1 MIYIKPYL
9 LYESHIN
16 EMMLT
21 EICDELLGSLPIWKR
36 SREIIDPT
44 TTVIIDTTG
53 EKTAEAHF
61 DIKASTRRRIVILMD
76 RYPIS
81 QKEKGTLAHELVH
94 AIQWITNQ
102 EGDLMFITDVTRELE
117 DFSDSPI
124 WERLMYAIYL
134 SCPQEIEAWQA
145 DNMYFRRGILNE
157 MIPWMRDFDPI
168 SASEELINN
177 PPLENQWEMES
188 FDQLPSFWAEA
199 YKDYN
204 EIKEGS
210 DITGLGN
217 LSLEEFLSHY
227 NDKFKI
233 ACDMLKI

>member
-1 MIYIKPYL
+1 MIYIKPYS

-36 SREIIDPT
+36 SREMIDPM

-76 RYPIS
+76 RHPIS

-94 AIQWITNQ
+94 AIQWISKQ

-117 DFSDSPI
+117 DFSDSPT

-145 DNMYFRRGILNE
+145 DNMYFRHEILNE
-157 MIPWMRDFDPI
+157 MIPWMMNFSAKEAARDLR
-168 SASEELINN
+168 SSGLNAN
-177 PPLENQWEMES
+177 PWNMRS
-188 FDQLPSFWAEA
+188 FDQLPSYWAEA
-199 YKDYN
+199 YEEYGEPKPN
-204 EIKEGS
+204 S
-210 DITGLGN
+210 DIPQMKRF
-217 LSLEEFLSHY
+217 SLEDFLEHY
-227 NDKFKI
+227 GEKFKI
-233 ACDMLKI
+233 AAQSLVI